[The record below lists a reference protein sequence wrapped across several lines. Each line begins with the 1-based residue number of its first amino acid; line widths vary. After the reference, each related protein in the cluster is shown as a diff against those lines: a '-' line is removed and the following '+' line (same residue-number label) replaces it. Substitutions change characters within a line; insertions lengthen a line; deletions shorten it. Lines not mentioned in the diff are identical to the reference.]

1 MRQEAAQSALGLQVV
16 SAQASTS
23 LSVRIQ
29 HAHFS
34 IALEILQNQNG
45 SQDEKGTQLGTRN
58 GAQTGL
64 QGGGTSSG
72 PGAGELERPEG
83 SPGLQGEVP
92 RCHGASGLLGVTA
105 VASCGHRAQG
115 CERAGSVAALT

>member
-83 SPGLQGEVP
+83 PLGCKVECPG
-92 RCHGASGLLGVTA
+92 ATGL
-105 VASCGHRAQG
+105 
-115 CERAGSVAALT
+115 AGF